1 MAVVQISKIQLRRG
15 KEQETGIPQLAG
27 GEMAW
32 AVDTQ
37 KLYIGNGAVSEG
49 APAVGNT
56 RILTETDNILDIVGS
71 YSYKSSDPNIQTG
84 ADANFPVTRSL
95 QGKLDDFVSSA
106 DYGILPDGTDQTVK
120 IQRAIDNLFLNPAT
134 RSDTGSRVTLMFLP
148 GTYKISG
155 TIYIP
160 SYARI
165 AGAGKQKT
173 VFSFQASSSTVF
185 EFINDTSTSSV
196 RSSIGST
203 TYINQPKFCSLTG
216 FSIIVNGATSE
227 SMLTG
232 FKLNAVR
239 DSVFEDIEMLGGY
252 NDSTVAAGSIAI
264 GMYAV
269 SSVVTTQRNHFN
281 RMSVDGFTFVVFAK
295 QDIFDNTFE
304 HNKYSTCQ
312 FGFNFGTGAN
322 LSSPGEQFGPRNNNI
337 LNNYFENIDRNAI
350 YIVNGRGNSSRGN
363 TFVNVGND
371 GGANSNN
378 VYAQIQFVSAGNTS
392 SNDVF
397 DRHIELST
405 AYSEDYVNEIDGAV
419 QYDSSRVYE
428 VNLPSQA
435 ASGAPA
441 FRLPLARDT
450 SYEINYI
457 VSSNTL
463 IQVRRGRMTVVVDAP
478 TGLTQFVDD
487 YEYVGAGGTEEL
499 IRFAS
504 QVIAGDLYI
513 NYFNLNPNDVSVMR
527 YTYRM
532 LS

>member
-56 RILTETDNILDIVGS
+56 RILTEADNILDIAGT
-71 YSYKSSDPNIQTG
+71 YSYKSTDPNTQTG
-84 ADANFPVTRSL
+84 SDANFPVIRSL
-95 QGKLDDFVSSA
+95 QGKLDDIVTSA
-106 DYGILPDGTDQTVK
+106 DYGILPNGSDQTVA
-120 IQRAIDNLFLNPAT
+120 IQRAIDNLFLNAAT
-134 RSDTGSRVTLMFLP
+134 KSDTGSRVTLMFLP
-148 GTYKISG
+148 GTYKISN

-160 SYARI
+160 SHARI
-165 AGAGKQKT
+165 VGAGKQKT
-173 VFSFQASSSTVF
+173 VFTFQASSSIVF
-185 EFINDTSTSSV
+185 EFINDTSTSTV
-196 RSSIGST
+196 RSVLAST
-203 TYINQPKFCSLTG
+203 TYINQPKFCLMKG

-227 SMLTG
+227 SVLTG

-252 NDSTVAAGSIAI
+252 NDSTVAAGSMAV

-269 SSVVTTQRNHFN
+269 SSIVTTQRNYFDN
-281 RMSVDGFTFVVFAK
+281 MTIDGFTYAAFAK
-295 QDIFDNTFE
+295 QDIFDNTFTR
-304 HNKYSTCQ
+304 NKFSTCQ

-322 LSSPGEQFGPRNNNI
+322 LSSPGEQFGPRNNTMSF
-337 LNNYFENIDRNAI
+337 NYFENVDRSAI
-350 YIVNGRGNSSRGN
+350 YVINGRGNRSVGN

-378 VYAQIQFVSAGNTS
+378 VYPQVHFISSGNTT
-392 SNDVF
+392 SNDLF
-397 DRHIELST
+397 DRHTELST
-405 AYSEDYVNEIDGAV
+405 TYAEDYVNEVDGAV
-419 QYDSSRVYE
+419 QYDSAVVYE

-435 ASGAPA
+435 LPGAKA
-441 FRLPLARDT
+441 FRLPIAKDT
-450 SYEINYI
+450 SYEINYTI
-457 VSSNTL
+457 SSATL
-463 IQVRRGRMTVVVDAP
+463 TQVRRGRMTVIVDSS
-478 TGLTQFVDD
+478 TSLTQYVDD
-487 YEYVGAGGTEEL
+487 YEFVGTPGTEEL
-499 IRFAS
+499 IAFGS
-504 QVIAGDLYI
+504 EIVTGDLYI
-513 NYFNLNPNDVSVMR
+513 NYINLNASDVSVMR